1 MRRNLFK
8 PYTKEQVVQILRHY
22 FTLSVNEANSDAERL
37 GACVVRDNLDAVKY
51 IRKWE
56 AQLRAGKRGNIKELY
71 ALYPAN
77 NPFMAM
83 DRSVK
88 RQSVVKPTVTK
99 APVKKQTVVK
109 PPVKK
114 QVVAKSPVKKQAVAK
129 QPMAKPPVK
138 KQSVAKQSV
147 AKQGTKKPFLQRPLE
162 MPKEKKLV
170 DSMLAGAYMRDVKV
184 GSVDWES
191 DTAGA
196 IMNLRLQ
203 CVLEDKSVVTVF
215 WSEVPF
221 TRYEDAGD
229 WCIDFDEDS
238 GLEDFIYSHKEIMPT
253 FGDSWRRLMTK
264 LT

>member
-8 PYTKEQVVQILRHY
+8 PYTKEQVVRILRYH
-22 FTLSVNEANSDAERL
+22 FALTVNEANLNAERL

-77 NPFMAM
+77 NPFLAK
-83 DRSVK
+83 S
-88 RQSVVKPTVTK
+88 QFVVKKTATK
-99 APVKKQTVVK
+99 APVKKQAVAKSPVKKQTVVK
-109 PPVKK
+109 
-114 QVVAKSPVKKQAVAK
+114 QSAK
-129 QPMAKPPVK
+129 KPP
-138 KQSVAKQSV
+138 
-147 AKQGTKKPFLQRPLE
+147 LQRPLQ

-196 IMNLRLQ
+196 VMNLRLQ

-215 WSEVPF
+215 WTEVPF

-238 GLEDFIYSHKEIMPT
+238 GLEDFIYSHSEIRPT
-253 FGDSWRRLMTK
+253 FENSWGKLMAE
-264 LT
+264 LTY